1 MELIALIM
9 VGGAA
14 LAALSFCTTSK
25 ERQPVDP
32 VEVDHWY
39 MVEEPVPEACY
50 VKDYQQVQCKEV

>member
-14 LAALSFCTTSK
+14 LVTLSFCTTSK

-32 VEVDHWY
+32 VEVDRWY

-50 VKDYQQVQCKEV
+50 EDHQQVLSKKV